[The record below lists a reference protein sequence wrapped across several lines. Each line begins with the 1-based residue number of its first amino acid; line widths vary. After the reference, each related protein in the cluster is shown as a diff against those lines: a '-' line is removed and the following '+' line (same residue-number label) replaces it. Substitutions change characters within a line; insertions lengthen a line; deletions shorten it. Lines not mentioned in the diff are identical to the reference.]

1 MNTETDQS
9 LNVHSPYYLH
19 PSESPAITLVSLVL
33 DPTNYNSWSRSML
46 TALSAK
52 NKVEFVDGTISQPVI
67 TYPLHFAWKRCNNMV
82 ISWIVHSILSSIRE
96 SLL

>member
-9 LNVHSPYYLH
+9 LNVHSSYYLH
-19 PSESPAITLVSLVL
+19 PSESLAITLVSPVH
-33 DPTNYNSWSRSML
+33 DPTNYNSWIRSML
-46 TALSAK
+46 TTLSAK

-67 TYPLHFAWKRCNNMV
+67 THPLHSAWKRCNNMV
-82 ISWIVHSILSSIRE
+82 ISWIVHSVSSFIRQ